1 LLLDNRVAESVRS
14 VDADDAVWFLHRL
27 MESAPPIATAD
38 IDGLEPA
45 TISRLVAEFSSA
57 LQRTVAQRHAG
68 ECAWSSA
75 PAQREFALI
84 NIVTI
89 TNGDIIP
96 DTPQPR
102 RLNRVLRVF
111 ADRAD
116 RFARVTF
123 SKCNEGRKRLIL
135 NRGFEVAG
143 RQYEFLAYTRN
154 QALSATAWFVA
165 PIGGAEAAA
174 DEAAPTDTADPF
186 NADSIRSWMGDFSKI
201 DAPHKYGSRIGMSF
215 SDSFQTC
222 HVPLEAIEEIPDIII
237 ERQNISYCFTEGC
250 GQLSPWLARR
260 VWRLVR
266 ERAALLDME
275 LPAEP
280 VPSAFQVRLQGC
292 KGVLVVNPQLAAAAP
307 SADND
312 DDDDAWPRGAHV
324 RLRKSMVKFFAPH
337 QSQLEVLSWAAPE
350 RGLLTRQIVAVLSFL
365 GIRDETLLA
374 KLRDYCRDLEAA
386 ATAAADDAP
395 ALLRAAARLGWFG
408 VASAPQIASV
418 AAAEF
423 ASLDQLRRMLQC
435 GIAATEPFVAGV
447 LAALDRSAR
456 LDLLRA
462 TAFVVE
468 RSRHALGVV
477 DETGSLNYGE
487 VFFQFSAAR
496 DDGARLAL
504 AQRVF
509 VTKTPCM
516 HQGDV
521 RVLQAVDVPALHHIV
536 DCVVFPQR
544 GPRPHPSEIG
554 GSDLDGDMYLICW
567 DRDLI
572 PPTHAHPATW
582 HGSFSFDNAVHNS
595 LPRRLVDDGSVFDE
609 TNFRL
614 SRKSNE
620 FSPLQADPSAP
631 LRLRK
636 RRSSSHAPPPTAGDA
651 APDSAAASPR
661 TSSTAE
667 ERRVLREQQL
677 LELQLEFGDEDAA
690 ARASILEL
698 LSPTSSVS
706 SSGGANGANGGSAS
720 NMTAITSNVPVA
732 LTLANM
738 AIVSEGGDDVFDTD
752 SNNGELATSLSPP
765 LSPHSSDRSLGA
777 ATTTT
782 STSSWSDLSALGL
795 TKMLYIAKENFITNE
810 RYHPDAIAQAHLAFA
825 DEKGLDCPECTQLA
839 EQFACAV
846 DSVKTGRVVHEYKR
860 PREWPHFMTRLH
872 PTRRSNSI
880 LGRLH
885 DAAWQFLQQ
894 QQQQQQQQQ
903 PPRVADA
910 DLCLSGVRDEHIA
923 VALRERNAY
932 EAECEAL
939 ALLYNHLPREMAARA
954 AGFVGIEV
962 RRQWRRR
969 FDALV
974 AELPLDERLLHASA
988 WYVVTHVAAHRPVR
1002 PDAAT
1007 LTPVHVREP
1016 GTSFAWLLDDYLG
1029 YIKANAVIRASAAR
1043 STRLPTL
1050 TINQTQ

>member
-1 LLLDNRVAESVRS
+1 LLDNRVAESVRS
-14 VDADDAVWFLHRL
+14 VAADDAVWFLHRL
-27 MESAPPIATAD
+27 MESAPPIATTN
-38 IDGLEPA
+38 IDDLDPS
-45 TISRLVAEFSSA
+45 TISRLVEEFASA
-57 LQRTVAQRHAG
+57 LRRTVAQRHAG
-68 ECAWSSA
+68 DDFDSSTK
-75 PAQREFALI
+75 REFALI
-84 NIVTI
+84 NMVTI

-111 ADRAD
+111 AQHAD

-143 RQYEFLAYTRN
+143 RQYEFLAYTKN
-154 QALSATAWFVA
+154 QALTSTAWFVSS
-165 PIGGAEAAA
+165 IGTQDDA
-174 DEAAPTDTADPF
+174 DAAPPLPPPTTTISDSNF
-186 NADSIRSWMGDFSKI
+186 NANSIRNWMGDFSKI

-222 HVPLEAIEEIPDIII
+222 HVPLEAIDEIADIII

-266 ERAALLDME
+266 ERAVLLDME

-307 SADND
+307 SADD
-312 DDDDAWPRGAHV
+312 DAAAWPRGAHV
-324 RLRKSMVKFFAPH
+324 RLRKSMVKYFAPH

-374 KLRDYCRDLEAA
+374 KLRDYCGDLDAA
-386 ATAAADDAP
+386 ATSAA
-395 ALLRAAARLGWFG
+395 AAARLGWFG
-408 VASAPQIASV
+408 VASAPPIASV

-435 GIAATEPFVAGV
+435 GISAAEPFAAAV
-447 LAALDRSAR
+447 LGALDRSAR
-456 LDLLRA
+456 LDLLRS
-462 TAFVVE
+462 TTFVVE

-487 VFFQFSAAR
+487 VFFQFTAS
-496 DDGARLAL
+496 DNGARLAL

-572 PPTHAHPATW
+572 PPSHAHPATW

-636 RRSSSHAPPPTAGDA
+636 RRSSSHAPPPAV
-651 APDSAAASPR
+651 DSVEASPR

-677 LELQLEFGDEDAA
+677 LELQLEFGESS
-690 ARASILEL
+690 SILEL
-698 LSPTSSVS
+698 LSPTSSDS
-706 SSGGANGANGGSAS
+706 MNTSGN
-720 NMTAITSNVPVA
+720 NMGMITSNVPVA

-738 AIVSEGGDDVFDTD
+738 AIVSEDGDEAAALLDD
-752 SNNGELATSLSPP
+752 NNNNNNNNNANNNNNNDNNDFASLSPP

-839 EQFACAV
+839 EQFACAI

-860 PREWPHFMTRLH
+860 PREWPHFMTRLR

-894 QQQQQQQQQ
+894 QQQQQQMQ
-903 PPRVADA
+903 PVRVADN

-939 ALLYNHLPREMAARA
+939 ALLYNHLPRETAARA
-954 AGFVGIEV
+954 AGFIGIEV
-962 RRQWRRR
+962 RRRWRQR
-969 FDALV
+969 FDKLV
-974 AELPLDERLLHASA
+974 ADLSLDERLLHASA
-988 WYVVTHVAAHRPVR
+988 WYIVTHVAAHRPVR

-1016 GTSFAWLLDDYLG
+1016 DPSFAWLLDDYLC
-1029 YIKANAVIRASAAR
+1029 YIKANAVIRASATR
-1043 STRLPTL
+1043 GRLPTL
-1050 TINQTQ
+1050 SIVHM